1 MSDGRGK
8 AFAEQLNDLEASG
21 NVDRFVSEAFRRDAE
36 LTRPESHQQL
46 QGNEGARVFWQQ
58 YLAYFDTIRSD
69 FSRVTDTG
77 PLSVLEWQSKG
88 RLRGGGDITYRGV
101 SVLDFD
107 EDGQIA
113 RFATYYDTTPFHT
126 TPTTG

>member
-21 NVDRFVSEAFRRDAE
+21 NVDGFVSQAFRPDAE
-36 LTRPESHQQL
+36 LMRPESHQELRGDQ
-46 QGNEGARVFWQQ
+46 GARVFWQQ

-69 FSRVTDTG
+69 FSRITDTG
-77 PLSVLEWQSKG
+77 PLSVLEWESKG
-88 RLRGGGDITYRGV
+88 RLRGGADITYRGV
-101 SVLDFD
+101 SLLDFD
-107 EDGQIA
+107 EDGRIG

-126 TPTTG
+126 TPTT